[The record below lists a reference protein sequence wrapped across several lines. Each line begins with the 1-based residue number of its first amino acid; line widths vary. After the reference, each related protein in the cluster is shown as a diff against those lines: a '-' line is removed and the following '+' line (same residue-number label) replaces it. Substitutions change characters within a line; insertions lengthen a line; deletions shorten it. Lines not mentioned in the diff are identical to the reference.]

1 MNAARP
7 VPHAVEIPGEVV
19 RPEEV
24 LAEVR
29 LGWMNEDRAVIAVIA
44 VMAATSE
51 GSLLGESSGVA
62 IPSDGSPPEVGLV
75 ITRDQSVELA
85 SDLWT
90 LQHAGVGINAALSVA
105 SLNAIVRCLCGP
117 VMVKPGE
124 AVRKTVDR
132 CDQTAKTV
140 VLMRS
145 PGARPSPTPQIPL
158 LMISSGAVMPPRQLW
173 KPVAPFTGSGAPVR
187 CGVHRVSCSSFE
199 TPKPQVFWWRR

>member
-90 LQHAGVGINAALSVA
+90 LQHAGVGILAVDDRQVLHAADRHEYALRRAACQQQPAEVVERCRYGD
-105 SLNAIVRCLCGP
+105 LHTPGLVRPEKCLG
-117 VMVKPGE
+117 
-124 AVRKTVDR
+124 
-132 CDQTAKTV
+132 
-140 VLMRS
+140 
-145 PGARPSPTPQIPL
+145 
-158 LMISSGAVMPPRQLW
+158 
-173 KPVAPFTGSGAPVR
+173 
-187 CGVHRVSCSSFE
+187 
-199 TPKPQVFWWRR
+199 